1 MRTRS
6 YRTKGCTAEPGILE
20 AIGGPEPCA
29 IPRCPDHAV
38 ETLRLLVDGSDSVL
52 LVCQT
57 HAEWLGRYIEED
69 AGVQLLDR
77 LPPGSSGSSRT

>member
-1 MRTRS
+1 M
-6 YRTKGCTAEPGILE
+6 EPGSME
-20 AIGGPEPCA
+20 ATGGPEPCA
-29 IPRCPDHAV
+29 IPRCPDHAA

-69 AGVQLLDR
+69 ADVQLVDR
-77 LPPGSSGSSRT
+77 HPPGSSGSTTT

>member
-6 YRTKGCTAEPGILE
+6 YRTKEGSGEARILE
-20 AIGGPEPCA
+20 AIPGPEPCA

-57 HAEWLGRYIEED
+57 HAEWLGRYFEED
-69 AGVQLLDR
+69 ADVQLVAR
-77 LPPGSSGSSRT
+77 LPPSSSHP